1 MAAGPEGCF
10 REMKPSSRTILRLT
24 LLAAGVGAFAWYLGR
39 AGLREVMEAFRKLGS
54 FAPVVLI
61 PYFLVY
67 IVDAVGWRLTF
78 PGAMP
83 VRFPG
88 FWRIRWIG
96 EAVNNVIP
104 SAYIGGE
111 ALKVYLLKQ
120 RGVDATTATT
130 AAVVSKSAQTLAQLL
145 FICTAAALFLRIAPE
160 APGLRQGIAVVLGGG
175 LAAVGVLFW
184 IQSRG
189 VFGSVRRVTGCFGWK
204 PQWLEARREGLE
216 RTDRTITGF
225 YRDHRGRFLASTLA
239 YLAGWLLDST
249 EIYLVSRL
257 VGQPVT
263 VAQALVVEAFVGV
276 AKVMG
281 MWVPGAMG
289 VQEGGILLIGRT
301 AALPEPLCLAYAVLR
316 RAREVVFVAVG
327 WLLLYASSSRPNRR

>member
-1 MAAGPEGCF
+1 
-10 REMKPSSRTILRLT
+10 MKPSTRTILRLV
-24 LLAAGVGAFAWYLGR
+24 LLAAGIGAFAWYLGQ
-39 AGLREVMEAFRKLGS
+39 AGLREVLEAFRKLGPL
-54 FAPVVLI
+54 APLVLL

-67 IVDAVGWRLTF
+67 IVDAIGWRLTF
-78 PGAMP
+78 PGSLP
-83 VRFPG
+83 VRFPT

-111 ALKVYLLKQ
+111 ALKVYLLKR
-120 RGVDATTATT
+120 RGIDATVATT
-130 AAVVSKSAQTLAQLL
+130 AAIISKSAQTLAQLL
-145 FICTAAALFLRIAPE
+145 FICTAAALFLRIAPD

-189 VFGSVRRVTGCFGWK
+189 VFGSVRQVTGWFAWK

-225 YRDHRGRFLASTLA
+225 YRNHRPRFLASTVA
-239 YLAGWLLDST
+239 YLSGWLLDAT

-257 VGQPVT
+257 LGQPVS
-263 VAQALVVEAFVGV
+263 VSQALVVEAFVGV

-301 AALPEPLCLAYAVLR
+301 AGLPDSLCLAYAVLR
-316 RAREVVFVAVG
+316 RAREVVFVAAG
-327 WLLLYASSSRPNRR
+327 WMLFYLGGSRPIGR

>member
-1 MAAGPEGCF
+1 
-10 REMKPSSRTILRLT
+10 MKPSTRTILRLT
-24 LLAAGVGAFAWYLGR
+24 LLAAGMAAFAWYVGR
-39 AGLREVMEAFRKLGS
+39 AGLREVVDAFQKLGLM
-54 FAPVVLI
+54 APLVLV

-67 IVDAVGWRLTF
+67 IVDAIGWRLTF
-78 PGAMP
+78 PGKLP
-83 VRFPG
+83 VGFPT

-111 ALKVYLLKQ
+111 ALKVFLLKK
-120 RGVDATTATT
+120 RGIDATVATT
-130 AAVVSKSAQTLAQLL
+130 AAVISKSAQTLGQLL
-145 FICTAAALFLRIAPE
+145 FICAAAAIFLRIAPD

-189 VFGSVRRVTGCFGWK
+189 VFGSVRQVTGWLGWK

-225 YRDHRGRFLASTLA
+225 YRNHQGRFLASTLA
-239 YLAGWLLDST
+239 YLSGWLLDAT

-257 VGQPVT
+257 LGQPVT
-263 VAQALVVEAFVGV
+263 IAQALVVEAFVGV

-301 AALPEPLCLAYAVLR
+301 AGLPEPLCLAYAVLR
-316 RAREVVFVAVG
+316 RAREVVFVAAG
-327 WLLLYASSSRPNRR
+327 WLLFYAGGARPNGR

>member
-1 MAAGPEGCF
+1 
-10 REMKPSSRTILRLT
+10 MKPSTRTILRLT
-24 LLAAGVGAFAWYLGR
+24 LLAAGVAAFAWYLGR
-39 AGLREVMEAFRKLGS
+39 AGLREVVDAFRKLGPM
-54 FAPVVLI
+54 APFVLV

-67 IVDAVGWRLTF
+67 IVDAIGWRLTF
-78 PGAMP
+78 PGKLS
-83 VRFPG
+83 VGFPA

-120 RGVDATTATT
+120 RGIDATVATT

-189 VFGSVRRVTGCFGWK
+189 VFGSLRQVTGWFGWK
-204 PQWLEARREGLE
+204 PRWLESRREGLE
-216 RTDRTITGF
+216 RTDATITGF
-225 YRDHRGRFLASTLA
+225 YRHHRVRFLASTLA
-239 YLAGWLLDST
+239 YLSGWLLDAT

-257 VGQPVT
+257 LGQPVT

-301 AALPEPLCLAYAVLR
+301 AGLPEPLCLAYAVLR
-316 RAREVVFVAVG
+316 RAREVVFVAAG
-327 WLLLYASSSRPNRR
+327 WLLFYAGGARPTGR

>member
-1 MAAGPEGCF
+1 
-10 REMKPSSRTILRLT
+10 MKPSTRTILRLA
-24 LLAAGVGAFAWYLGR
+24 LLAAGVAAFAWYLGR
-39 AGLREVMEAFRKLGS
+39 AGLSEVADAFRTLGLM
-54 FAPVVLI
+54 APLVLV

-67 IVDAVGWRLTF
+67 IVDAIGWRLTF
-78 PGAMP
+78 AGKLS
-83 VRFPG
+83 VRFPT

-120 RGVDATTATT
+120 RGIDATVATT
-130 AAVVSKSAQTLAQLL
+130 AAIVSKSAQTLAQLL
-145 FICTAAALFLRIAPE
+145 FICSAAALFLRIAPE

-184 IQSRG
+184 IQIRG
-189 VFGSVRRVTGCFGWK
+189 VFGSVRQVTGWFGWN
-204 PQWLEARREGLE
+204 PRWLESRREGLE
-216 RTDRTITGF
+216 RTDATITGF
-225 YRDHRGRFLASTLA
+225 YRHHRPRFLASSLA
-239 YLAGWLLDST
+239 YLSGWLLDAT

-257 VGQPVT
+257 LGQPVT
-263 VAQALVVEAFVGV
+263 VAQAIVVEAFVGV

-301 AALPEPLCLAYAVLR
+301 AGLPEPLCLAYAVLR
-316 RAREVVFVAVG
+316 RAREVVFVAIG
-327 WLLLYASSSRPNRR
+327 WLLFYAGGARPNGR

>member
-1 MAAGPEGCF
+1 
-10 REMKPSSRTILRLT
+10 MKPSTRTILRLT
-24 LLAAGVGAFAWYLGR
+24 LLAGGVGAFAWYLGR
-39 AGLREVMEAFRKLGS
+39 AGLHEVINAFRKLGP

-67 IVDAVGWRLTF
+67 IVDAVGWRLAF
-78 PGAMP
+78 PGIMP
-83 VRFPG
+83 VRFPA

-130 AAVVSKSAQTLAQLL
+130 AAVISKTAQTLAQLL
-145 FICTAAALFLRIAPE
+145 FICTAASLFLRIAPD

-175 LAAVGVLFW
+175 LTAVGVLFW

-189 VFGSVRRVTGCFGWK
+189 VFGSVRQVTGWFAWK
-204 PQWLEARREGLE
+204 PHWLEARREGLE

-225 YRDHRGRFLASTLA
+225 YRNHRGRFFASTLA
-239 YLAGWLLDST
+239 YFSGWLLDST

-257 VGQPVT
+257 LGQPVT
-263 VAQALVVEAFVGV
+263 IPQALVVEAFVGV

-281 MWVPGAMG
+281 MWVPGALG

-301 AALPEPLCLAYAVLR
+301 AGLPEPLCLAYAVLR

-327 WLLLYASSSRPNRR
+327 WLLLYVGGSRPIGR